1 MHFCISLLESL
12 YCEEDRGEMTS
23 PGPAVLTAACTN
35 RKAAEPET
43 AGKEGKHSLTSKQFR
58 FKYFP

>member
-1 MHFCISLLESL
+1 
-12 YCEEDRGEMTS
+12 MTS